1 MSADAHVPYATPRTV
16 TDLSLC
22 DFYHTIYLPGI
33 GTVKGQWDLRS
44 GLAAYLG
51 GYAFAG
57 KRVLDVGAAN
67 GLLSFF
73 MEDHGAD
80 VVSFDLDK
88 HGEWD
93 LVPFFNWPAA
103 HFAEVVQ
110 GRKAAMDRL
119 NNAYWLGHR
128 LRQSKARVVY
138 GSVYQIPEAIG
149 PVDVAVYGSIL
160 LHLRD
165 PFLALQSGLKLARE
179 AVIIAEPLR
188 GQPVHTTEPYL
199 GFLPDAKT
207 VEPKDTWWDLRP
219 EAVVRMIGV
228 LGFTDVKVTHHTQT
242 YGDRKDKF
250 YTVVG
255 RRIRA

>member
-1 MSADAHVPYATPRTV
+1 M
-16 TDLSLC
+16 TDLGLC
-22 DFYHTIYLPGI
+22 DFYHTIDLPGI
-33 GTVKGQWDLRS
+33 GTVEGHWDLRS

-51 GYAFAG
+51 GYEFAG

-73 MEDHGAD
+73 MEDRGAD

-88 HGEWD
+88 HQEWD
-93 LVPFFNWPAA
+93 LVPFFNWPAVHYA
-103 HFAEVVQ
+103 DVVQ

-119 NNAYWLGHR
+119 NNAYWLAHR

-138 GSVYQIPEAIG
+138 GSVYKIPEAIG

-165 PFLALQSGLKLARE
+165 PFLALQSGLRLARE
-179 AVIIAEPLR
+179 AVIVTEPLR
-188 GQPVHTTEPYL
+188 EQPVRTTEPYL

-219 EAVVRMIGV
+219 EAVLRMIGV
-228 LGFTDVKVTHHTQT
+228 LGFTDATVTRHTQT
-242 YGDRKDKF
+242 FRGRKDKF

-255 RRIRA
+255 RRVRA